1 MEKPL
6 IQMNNNKFISCKE
19 FKHKNV
25 NIKKEKSMKDRPGT
39 WET

>member
-6 IQMNNNKFISCKE
+6 IQMNNNIFISCKE
-19 FKHKNV
+19 FKHV